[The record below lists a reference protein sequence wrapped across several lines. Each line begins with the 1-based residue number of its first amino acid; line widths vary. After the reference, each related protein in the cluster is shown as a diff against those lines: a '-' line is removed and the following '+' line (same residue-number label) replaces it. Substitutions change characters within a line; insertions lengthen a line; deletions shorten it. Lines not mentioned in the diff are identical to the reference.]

1 MNYYQHTVQQLQ
13 RSLYPHQELTDKII
27 RTKQY
32 IHRHYG
38 EIINLELLAREAYL
52 SKFHFIRLFRRYY
65 GLTPYAYLKE
75 VRLTRA
81 KELLRSGLPVKDVCH
96 AVGFDSIP
104 SFTRLHKATT
114 GITPKR
120 AILAKSLST

>member
-1 MNYYQHTVQQLQ
+1 MTYYQQTIQQLQ
-13 RSLYPHQELTDKII
+13 RALYPHQELTEKII

-32 IHRHYG
+32 IHRHYA
-38 EIINLELLAREAYL
+38 ENINLDLLSREAWL

-104 SFTRLHKATT
+104 SFTRLYKAAT

-120 AILAKSLST
+120 AISDKRSSG